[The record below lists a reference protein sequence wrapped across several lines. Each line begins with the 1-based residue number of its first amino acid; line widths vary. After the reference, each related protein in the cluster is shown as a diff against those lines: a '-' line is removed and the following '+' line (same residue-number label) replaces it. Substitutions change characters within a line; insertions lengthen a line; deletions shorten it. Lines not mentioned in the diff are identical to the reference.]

1 MSLSLSTDLRKRS
14 DSVVSSQVKP
24 SPQTYLDTRVIN
36 SQRKGS
42 LRPSER
48 AQSRLHTKRRLTSL
62 ARQIHE
68 PELADKL
75 INCHSRVAVLTC
87 GKHIAKVI
95 PNHTCEFRLC
105 PDCSRRRSK
114 RHFDKYLPKVE
125 AFARAHRVTPVHLV
139 LTQTHRAE
147 TLAESVKRLMA
158 AFRKLVRRGFWIEYF
173 RGGMWS
179 VEVTKG
185 KDGLYHTH
193 LHLLA
198 FRSKFFDITLLR
210 SEWQAVTGD
219 SVNLNLKPILE
230 TAAVAGGLREVLKY
244 ISKPLDIERFTADN
258 LRDFLKIKNM
268 RFFGTFGEFRKFC
281 AEFEPAEDEAGD
293 LSELVSMTRDLV
305 EGCACPRCES
315 PLFELRMSDDEL
327 PDFLQKVEASARS
340 KSPPGTS

>member
-1 MSLSLSTDLRKRS
+1 MTIPLSTRTRS
-14 DSVVSSQVKP
+14 ESTTPRGWKP
-24 SPQTYLDTRVIN
+24 SQQTYLDTRVIN

-42 LRPSER
+42 LRQSER
-48 AQSRLHTKRRLTSL
+48 AQSRLQTKKQLTAL
-62 ARQIHE
+62 AREIHE

-75 INCHSRVAVLTC
+75 TSCHSRVAVLTC

-105 PDCSRRRSK
+105 PDCARRRSR
-114 RHFDKYLPKVE
+114 RHFDNYLPKVE

-147 TLAESVKRLMA
+147 TLGESIKRLMA
-158 AFRKLVRRGFWIEYF
+158 AFRKLVRRSFWIEHF
-173 RGGMWS
+173 RGGTWS

-185 KDGLYHTH
+185 TDGLYHTH

-198 FRSKFFDITLLR
+198 FRSKFFDIALLR
-210 SEWQAVTGD
+210 SEWLAVTGD

-230 TAAVAGGLREVLKY
+230 AAAVAGGLREVLKY
-244 ISKPLDIERFTADN
+244 VSKPLDVRRFTAEN
-258 LRDFLKIKNM
+258 LRDFLRVKNM

-281 AEFEPAEDEAGD
+281 AEFEPTDDDAGD

-315 PLFELRMSDDEL
+315 PLFEVRMSDDEL
-327 PDFLQKVEASARS
+327 PDFLQKVETSARS